1 MKNLIFAIVAIA
13 TFTLASCNGN
23 ASKTEETSTIDS
35 TSVVT
40 DSTSTSVDT
49 TAVDTTTK

>member
-23 ASKTEETSTIDS
+23 ASKTETTTTDS
-35 TSVVT
+35 TSVVI
-40 DSTSTSVDT
+40 DSTAVDTTSVDT
-49 TAVDTTTK
+49 TVTK